1 VDPVPSAPSAPG
13 SLAATTRVAILTG
26 LAGAASLAWLAIV
39 RMEQTMWGM
48 PMAGLHP
55 WSSVDFAMMLAMWVV
70 MMVGM
75 MIPSAVPAVMIYA
88 QIERRAVRDGHVLAP
103 TGVFVAGYLLAWTL
117 FSVAATLAQW
127 ALERAALLS
136 PMWVTTS
143 PTLGA
148 SLLILAG
155 VYQLTPWK
163 EACLRH
169 CRTPARFLAEH
180 WRTGAS
186 GALRLGMRHGFSCI
200 GCCALLMALLFVG
213 GVMNLLWIAGITL
226 FVLLEKTL
234 PLGRASTWLSALG
247 LIATGAWALAR
258 AL

>member
-1 VDPVPSAPSAPG
+1 VPALHLASG
-13 SLAATTRVAILTG
+13 SLAARTRIAIWAG
-26 LAGAASLAWLAIV
+26 LAGAAALAWLGIL

-55 WSSVDFAMMLAMWVV
+55 WSALDFAMMLAMWAV

-75 MIPSAVPAVMIYA
+75 MIPSAAPAVMIYA
-88 QIERRAVRDGHVLAP
+88 QVERRAARDGHVLAP
-103 TGVFVAGYLLAWTL
+103 TGLFVAGYLLAWAG
-117 FSVAATLAQW
+117 FSVGATLAQW

-136 PMWVTTS
+136 PLWVTTS

-163 EACLRH
+163 DACLRQ
-169 CRTPARFLAEH
+169 CRAPAQFLAAH
-180 WRTGAS
+180 WRTGAA
-186 GALRLGMRHGFSCI
+186 GALRLGVRHGLACI
-200 GCCALLMALLFVG
+200 GCCGLLMALLFVG
-213 GVMNLLWIAGITL
+213 GVMNLLWIAGITG

-234 PLGRASTWLSALG
+234 PHGPASTRIAALG
-247 LIATGAWALAR
+247 LIATGAYALTR
-258 AL
+258 GL

>member
-1 VDPVPSAPSAPG
+1 MRSAVSASG
-13 SLAATTRVAILTG
+13 SLTARTRLAIGAG
-26 LAGAASLAWLAIV
+26 LAGAAALAWLAIV

-55 WSSVDFAMMLAMWVV
+55 WSALDFAMMLAMWVV

-75 MIPSAVPAVMIYA
+75 MVPSAVPAVMIYA
-88 QIERRAVRDGHVLAP
+88 QVERRAARDGHVLAP
-103 TGVFVAGYLLAWTL
+103 SGVFVSGYLLAWTL

-143 PTLGA
+143 PRLGA

-155 VYQLTPWK
+155 VYQVTPWK
-163 EACLRH
+163 DACLRR
-169 CRTPARFLAEH
+169 CRSPAQFLAAH
-180 WRTGAS
+180 WRTGPS
-186 GALRLGMRHGFSCI
+186 GALHLGLRHGLSCI
-200 GCCALLMALLFVG
+200 GCCAPLMALLFVG
-213 GVMNLLWIAGITL
+213 GVMNLLWIAGIAL

-234 PLGRASTWLSALG
+234 PLGRAGTWLSALA
-247 LIATGAWALAR
+247 LIATGAYALVR
-258 AL
+258 GV

>member
-1 VDPVPSAPSAPG
+1 VGA
-13 SLAATTRVAILTG
+13 LAARTRIAILSG
-26 LAGAASLAWLAIV
+26 LAGAAALAWLAIV

-55 WSSVDFAMMLAMWVV
+55 WSALDFAMMLAMWVV

-88 QIERRAVRDGHVLAP
+88 QMERRAAREGQVLAP
-103 TGVFVAGYLLAWTL
+103 TAVFVAGYLLAWAL
-117 FSVAATLAQW
+117 FSAGATLAQW

-143 PTLGA
+143 PRLGA
-148 SLLILAG
+148 ALLVLAG

-163 EACLRH
+163 DACLHR
-169 CRTPARFLAEH
+169 CRSPAQFLSAH
-180 WRTGAS
+180 WRAGRA
-186 GALRLGMRHGFSCI
+186 GALRLGLLHGLYCV
-200 GCCALLMALLFVG
+200 GCCAVLMALLFVG
-213 GVMNLLWIAGITL
+213 GVMNLLWIAGIAL

-234 PLGRASTWLSALG
+234 PLGRGGSWVSGLG
-247 LIATGAWALAR
+247 LIATGAYASLVG
-258 AL
+258 L

>member
-1 VDPVPSAPSAPG
+1 VPSNAPAPG
-13 SLAATTRVAILTG
+13 SLAARTRIAILAG
-26 LAGAASLAWLAIV
+26 LAGAAALAWLAIV

-55 WSSVDFAMMLAMWVV
+55 WSALDFAMMLAMWAV

-75 MIPSAVPAVMIYA
+75 MIPSAAPAVMIYA
-88 QIERRAVRDGHVLAP
+88 HVERRAARDGHVLAP

-117 FSVAATLAQW
+117 FSVAATLGQW

-148 SLLILAG
+148 ALLIVAG
-155 VYQLTPWK
+155 LYQLTPWK
-163 EACLRH
+163 DACLRR
-169 CRTPARFLAEH
+169 CRSPAQFLAAH
-180 WRTGAS
+180 WRAGAA
-186 GALRLGMRHGFSCI
+186 GALRLGVRHGLHCI

-213 GVMNLLWIAGITL
+213 GVMNLLWIAGIAL

-234 PLGRASTWLSALG
+234 PAGRASRWIPALA
-247 LIATGAWALAR
+247 LITTGAVAWLR
-258 AL
+258 GL